1 MIMSL
6 QQLRK
11 EVNEIKENVK
21 SHVPRNMLADIPLT
35 DEIVRCCNEFIR
47 AQYEAKQR
55 LIDSGVS
62 EAELKKH
69 EYENFIDDPLVMK
82 AHHNKLIAITNTR
95 IHNTEPEKINYLY
108 GPEPWD
114 DLV

>member
-1 MIMSL
+1 MSL
-6 QQLRK
+6 QQLK
-11 EVNEIKENVK
+11 NELNEIKENVK
-21 SHVPRNMLADIPLT
+21 SQTPKNPLADIPLT
-35 DEIVRCCNEFIR
+35 PEIVRCCHEFIR

-55 LIDSGVS
+55 LIDSGIS
-62 EAELKKH
+62 EAELKKC
-69 EYENFIDDPLVMK
+69 ESDNFIGDPMVMK

-95 IHNTEPEKINYLY
+95 IHGRDPEKINYLY